1 MKMHAWI
8 ARQGWFEVAYVVD
21 YFYKEEPGGWYPY
34 AKVVLFDG
42 AVFDA
47 ATDVNLFYNL
57 QGE

>member
-8 ARQGWFEVAYVVD
+8 AKQGWFEVAYVVD
-21 YFYKEEPGGWYPY
+21 YFHKPGDPFQS

-42 AVFDA
+42 SAVCVY
-47 ATDVNLFYNL
+47 TDIELFYL